1 MVASNDYTYSDFG
14 LFRYECRL
22 ALCQDGGRMDNYQCY
37 YRSTFMGNVEIYM
50 EEIIIKDNS
59 YISHQMTNVTIIFL

>member
-1 MVASNDYTYSDFG
+1 MVASYDNSYSDIRI
-14 LFRYECRL
+14 FRYECGSAIGKSGR
-22 ALCQDGGRMDNYQCY
+22 RMDNYKCY

-50 EEIIIKDNS
+50 EEIITKDNS

>member
-22 ALCQDGGRMDNYQCY
+22 ALCQDGGRMDTYQRY

-50 EEIIIKDNS
+50 EEIITKDNS